1 MGPVAI
7 VIPAAGQSRR
17 MGGAD
22 KLLRPVDG
30 VTQLRRSALFALAS
44 GARVLVAL
52 PPGDSARRASLA
64 GLDVT
69 ILDVPDHLGGMS
81 ASLRA
86 AERAARNG
94 EALMIQP
101 ADMPGITPEALARL
115 LRRHAAAPLAVLR
128 GSQDDR
134 PGHPVLFPA
143 DLVPEFA
150 GLSGDTG
157 ARELLVRHAH
167 RVQTV
172 PLAGASALLDL
183 DTAQDWTAWER
194 ARPAPAACAV
204 PLAGSAAE
212 TLAAAARAAPGSAVL
227 AVISGVHGASARSP
241 GAMMCLCAEGPA
253 TGSLTNGCIEADLAL
268 HAGAV
273 RSGGRPVHLR
283 YGQGSPFFDIRLP
296 CGGGLD
302 VSLFPAPSG
311 QALADIACL
320 ATSRGAAALEF
331 GPQGAARLR
340 PGQPTGWAGE
350 SFIVSLPP
358 APRLI
363 LFGEGAEAAV
373 LSGIA
378 RAVGYDV
385 AFLPPFGASQGPAAR
400 RPDADLRDALRG
412 ADPWTAVVTLLHDHE
427 AELPILAEA
436 LTGPAFYIG
445 ALGSRRVAERRK
457 AALARM
463 GLPPAQIARIH
474 GPAGLIPSARDPGT
488 LAISVLAEIAQT
500 ARDPGALPA

>member
-1 MGPVAI
+1 
-7 VIPAAGQSRR
+7 

-30 VTQLRRSALFALAS
+30 VPQLRRTALVALTS

-52 PPGDSARRASLA
+52 PPADSARRASIG

-86 AERAARNG
+86 AERAARPG
-94 EALMIQP
+94 EALMILP

-115 LRRHAAAPLAVLR
+115 LRRHAAAPHAILR
-128 GSQDDR
+128 GSQDER
-134 PGHPVLFPA
+134 PGHPVLLPA
-143 DLVPEFA
+143 DLVPEIA
-150 GLSGDTG
+150 GLSDDTG
-157 ARELLVRHAH
+157 ARELLDRHAD

-172 PLAGASALLDL
+172 PLSGASALLDL
-183 DTAQDWTAWER
+183 DTAEDWTAWER
-194 ARPAPAACAV
+194 TRPMLHPETAPL
-204 PLAGSAAE
+204 PGSTTEA
-212 TLAAAARAAPGSAVL
+212 LAAAARASPGTAVL
-227 AVISGVHGASARSP
+227 AVITGVIGASARSP
-241 GAMMCLCAEGPA
+241 GAMMCLCADGPA

-268 HAGAV
+268 HAVAV
-273 RSGGRPVHLR
+273 RSTGHPVHLR

-311 QALADIACL
+311 QTLADIACL
-320 ATSRGAAALEF
+320 SACRGAAALEF
-331 GPQGAARLR
+331 DPQGGARLR
-340 PGQPTGWAGE
+340 PGRPTGWAGDR
-350 SFIVSLPP
+350 FFVRLTP

-363 LFGEGAEAAV
+363 LFGDGAEADI
-373 LSGIA
+373 LSHMA
-378 RAVGYDV
+378 RAAGYEV
-385 AFLPPFGASQGPAAR
+385 ALPLPPGAAQVGAAPRPAA
-400 RPDADLRDALRG
+400 ALRDALRG

-427 AELPILAEA
+427 AERPILAEA

-445 ALGSRRVAERRK
+445 ALGSRRVAERRNE
-457 AALARM
+457 ALARM
-463 GLPPAQIARIH
+463 GLTPDQIARIH

-488 LAISVLAEIAQT
+488 LAISVLAEIAQA
-500 ARDPGALPA
+500 ARDPSTMPA